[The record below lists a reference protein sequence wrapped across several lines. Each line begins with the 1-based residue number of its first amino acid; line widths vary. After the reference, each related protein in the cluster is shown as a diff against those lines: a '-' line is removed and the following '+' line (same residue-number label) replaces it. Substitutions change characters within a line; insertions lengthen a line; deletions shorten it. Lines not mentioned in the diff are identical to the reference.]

1 MSLPKN
7 RDQGSFFDASY
18 LLEGLF
24 NETDR
29 FRVFQN
35 KILPALLAI
44 RPQLDELY
52 CQDDGR
58 PALDPI
64 IMAGVTVL
72 QFMEKAPDRK
82 AIEMVRLHLGWKFA
96 LDLPVDFSGFHATSL
111 VSFRTRLVEA
121 DQARIVFDGIVE
133 ALRKEGFIK
142 KRCKQRLDSTHI
154 LGCVSLMGRLEKVRE
169 TLRLAVQEIGRIGI
183 SNPVANWEILIE
195 RYIEGEIDWH
205 SQNDD
210 QLKNKMLQAGK
221 DCLAL
226 LNSIQDQKDK
236 SLLENDQVKLLQRV
250 FEEQFEVQEDEVKQ
264 RIKEDSGVVQ
274 NPHDPDAQW
283 SAKGKG
289 KKKKS
294 WVGYKAQVLE
304 TLPEDSTPKKKGEP
318 TDKFLTDLATTEA
331 ITSDLEGM
339 ERTLSA
345 QQKQGQEDPSEL
357 FVDTAYVTDDTLA
370 EAEEQQRQLVGP
382 ARRSPN
388 NTKGFDSDK
397 FDVDTDSRKAIC
409 PAGKVST
416 QCSLINDQHHGNRYY
431 RFEWS
436 SHCDSCPLQKNCT
449 TSKSG
454 RRTLIVGIYH
464 NLLQK
469 RRKEM
474 KEESF
479 KERMKQRNGI
489 EGTISELARFGMRRS
504 RYRGMKKTSLANY
517 FLGAACNIHRWIRL
531 EIWQAEG
538 QLG

>member
-24 NETDR
+24 VESDR
-29 FRVFQN
+29 FRLFQD
-35 KILPALLAI
+35 KMLPVLRDI
-44 RPQLDELY
+44 RPKLDEMY

-58 PALDPI
+58 PAIDPA

-72 QFMEKAPDRK
+72 QFMEKTPDRK

-96 LDLPVDFSGFHATSL
+96 LDLPLDFSGFHATSL
-111 VSFRTRLVEA
+111 VSFRNRLVEEE
-121 DQARIVFDGIVE
+121 QARVVFDGLVE
-133 ALRKEGFIK
+133 ALRQEGLVK

-154 LGCVSLMGRLEKVRE
+154 LGCVAEMSRLEKVRE
-169 TLRLAVQEIGRIGI
+169 TLRLVLKPIGSLGMSACL
-183 SNPVANWEILIE
+183 SNWDVLME
-195 RYIEGEIDWH
+195 RYVDGDIDWR
-205 SQNDD
+205 SQSKD
-210 QLKNKMLQAGK
+210 QLSDKTLQAGK
-221 DCLAL
+221 DCWQL
-226 LNSIQDQKDK
+226 LEWIKSQNDN
-236 SLLENDQVKLLQRV
+236 SLLENDKVKLLQRV
-250 FEEQFEVQEDEVKQ
+250 FEEQFELVNNELKQ

-304 TLPEDSTPKKKGEP
+304 TLTEDSTPKEKGEP
-318 TDKFLTDLATTEA
+318 TDKFLTEITTTEA
-331 ITSDLEGM
+331 IASDIDGM
-339 ERTLSA
+339 GRSLKA
-345 QQKQGQEDPSEL
+345 QQEHSQKDPSEL
-357 FVDTAYVTDDTLA
+357 FVDTAYITDDTLA
-370 EAEEQQRQLVGP
+370 EAEEQDRQLMGP
-382 ARRSPN
+382 ARQSPN
-388 NTKGFDSDK
+388 NTKGFDSDR

-409 PAGKVST
+409 PAGHVST

-431 RFEWS
+431 RFEWGS
-436 SHCDSCPLQKNCT
+436 QCDTCPLQKACT

-454 RRTLIVGIYH
+454 RRTLIVGIHH
-464 NLLQK
+464 NLLQQ

-474 KEESF
+474 KDETF
-479 KERMKQRNGI
+479 RERMKQRNGI
-489 EGTISELARFGMRRS
+489 EGTISELARLGMRRS
-504 RYRGMKKTSLANY
+504 RYRGLKKTSLANY

-531 EIWQAEG
+531 ITWQNEA